1 MSARSSTLKSQQSLR
16 TALRRR
22 RRALTAACQ
31 CCHAR
36 AVASVVVERI
46 ARDAVV
52 AVYFARDGEIDLT
65 PLIQDCRRRAI
76 DLALPVVAHRHM
88 YFAAYRLDEPLRESR
103 YGIPEPVA
111 PEPVAPTMVL
121 APLVAFDNHGR
132 RLGMGGGYYDR
143 YFASAPSVPRI
154 GIAHECQRIDD
165 LPANAWDESLAVV
178 VTETGWH
185 TFQTDE

>member
-1 MSARSSTLKSQQSLR
+1 MRSATHKSQQSLR
-16 TALRRR
+16 TAFRHRRR
-22 RRALTAACQ
+22 TLAVACQ
-31 CCHAR
+31 RRHAVTVAS
-36 AVASVVVERI
+36 AVAERI
-46 ARDAVV
+46 AHDDVV
-52 AVYFARDGEIDLT
+52 AVYIARDGEVELA
-65 PLIQDCRRRAI
+65 PLIQDCRQRGI

-88 YFAAYRLDEPLRESR
+88 YFAAYRLDEPLHDNR

-111 PEPVAPTMVL
+111 PTPVDPTMVL

-143 YFASAPSVPRI
+143 YFSSAPSVRRI

-165 LPANAWDESLAVV
+165 LPANPWDEPLAAV

-185 TFQTDE
+185 RF